1 MSDEPRRL
9 LDDLGTP
16 AELRQELEAEA
27 RELWHHDA
35 AAGLAA
41 LSAAIRSGPP
51 PLPGGEGNA
60 PGGGDGAG
68 TAPALAG
75 AAKGG
80 VLAKGLV
87 VGIATVGIAAAL
99 TGAIAPWSRA
109 PTPAPASTVLAL
121 VTATAGPIMAPPP
134 EEPPAV
140 TADPAPLLPETPPSP
155 LASPR
160 GAPSAPV
167 GLTPSP
173 RPQAPRSAEEIEHM
187 IRLREK
193 AASDPAAALRLAEE
207 GRQRFAGG
215 LFSIEREFIA
225 IESLARLGRLAEA
238 RRRSEALIAAHPNSP
253 YADRVRAVLG
263 DR

>member
-9 LDDLGTP
+9 LDDPGTP
-16 AELRQELEAEA
+16 AELRQELEAEV

-41 LSAAIRSGPP
+41 LSAAIQSGSP
-51 PLPGGEGNA
+51 PLPGGEGPD
-60 PGGGDGAG
+60 PGGGAGPGA
-68 TAPALAG
+68 APAVA

-87 VGIATVGIAAAL
+87 VGLATVGLAAGL
-99 TGAIAPWSRA
+99 TGAIATWSRA
-109 PTPAPASTVLAL
+109 PTPAPTPTVLSPE
-121 VTATAGPIMAPPP
+121 TPTAGPIMAPPP
-134 EEPPAV
+134 EEPPAA
-140 TADPAPLLPETPPSP
+140 TADPAPPLPETKPAPTVSARG
-155 LASPR
+155 ASP
-160 GAPSAPV
+160 APV

-173 RPQAPRSAEEIEHM
+173 RPQAPRNAEEIEHM

-225 IESLARLGRLAEA
+225 IESLARLGRLGEA
-238 RRRSEALIAAHPNSP
+238 RRRGEGLIAAHPSSP

-263 DR
+263 ER